1 MAGPLLKL
9 FVRDVSVLKIALVRY
24 GHRMRGKPPGVARS
38 LKQRLEGMLI
48 LS

>member
-9 FVRDVSVLKIALVRY
+9 FVGDVSVLQIALVRY

-38 LKQRLEGMLI
+38 LKQRLEGKSI
-48 LS
+48 SS